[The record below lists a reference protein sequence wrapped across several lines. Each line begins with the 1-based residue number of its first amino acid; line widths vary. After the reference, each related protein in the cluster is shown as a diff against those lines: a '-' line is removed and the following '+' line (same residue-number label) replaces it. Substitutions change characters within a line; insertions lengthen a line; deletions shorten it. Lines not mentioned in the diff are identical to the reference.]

1 LFRSPRDTCLVLK
14 EARFKGAMGRKRL
27 EMLLNTWFAGK

>member
-1 LFRSPRDTCLVLK
+1 MSKETTLALK